1 MLSFTS
7 YYLLKNPEAM
17 RKAQEE
23 IDRVVGTGP
32 VTFQHMSKLGYVEA
46 CLRESLRLSPTAPAF
61 SVTPLGK
68 EPQIIGGG
76 KYLIPAG
83 RSIACLLPVVGRDTS
98 VFGADADEYRPERMY
113 GENFTKLP
121 ANAWKPFGNGARGCI
136 GRPFAWQE
144 AIMALALILQNFNL
158 RMDDSTYQL
167 KIKQTLTIKP
177 DGFHMRATLRDGI
190 DPVNL
195 EKKMF
200 AGVSAPDKA
209 KRAEPHAQAIV
220 KDGKP
225 MTVLY
230 GSNSGTCEGLAQT
243 LAGSAGGHG
252 YFATVKPLDAAVD
265 KLPLD
270 HPVIIITSS
279 YEGQPPDNAGQ
290 FVAWLKTVDQAKV
303 TGGKFAVFGCGHHDW
318 ASTFHKI
325 PKLVDGMFAEK
336 GGDRITAMGGSD
348 VALGTVFD
356 DFDCWLD
363 ESLWPAISHKP
374 SDQADVEE
382 GLDME
387 IRTSTRAGHLHHGV
401 QDAQVLENYPLR
413 KPNQPDARHMSFKL
427 PTNMT
432 YEAGDYL
439 AILPVNPIATISRVL
454 RRFSLPF
461 DATMTLKKGAHT
473 TIPTEKEVH
482 VTAILGAYVELS
494 NPATKKNIATIAKYA
509 DAEKVDFVPEPS
521 SNASMSVL
529 DILERHPQIQL
540 PFSVFMSM
548 LTPMRIRQ
556 YSISSSPLADPTV
569 ASISFAVVEN
579 QNAAETGSPHL
590 GVATNYLKSLQPG
603 SIVQLSVKKS
613 HKSFKLPLDD
623 ENTPVIMV
631 AAGTGVAPFRGFV
644 MERVE
649 KIKAGRKLG
658 EAVLFIGCRNEE
670 DALYTDVFKEWEG
683 LGAVKMYYAFSRDEG
698 KTDGC
703 KYAQDMVWS
712 EREEVRRLFV
722 NRARAYICGSSRLG
736 TGVAD
741 VAARIAEEGKSK
753 IGEEYT
759 HEQGLK
765 WWEGLRGER
774 FAVDVFD

>member
-1 MLSFTS
+1 
-7 YYLLKNPEAM
+7 M
-17 RKAQEE
+17 RKAQAEVDQV
-23 IDRVVGTGP
+23 IGTGP
-32 VTFQHMSKLGYVEA
+32 VKFQHMSKLPYIEA

-61 SVTPLGK
+61 TVKPLGK
-68 EPQIIGGG
+68 DPEVIGGG

-83 RSIACLLPVVGRDTS
+83 QPIACLLPVVGRDTS

-158 RMDDSTYQL
+158 RMDDPSYQL

-190 DPVNL
+190 DAVNL

-200 AGVSAPDKA
+200 AGLSAPEKA
-209 KRAEPHAQAIV
+209 KRAEPHEHPAGV
-220 KDGKP
+220 DGKP

-243 LAGSAGGHG
+243 LAGAAGGHG
-252 YFATVKPLDAAVD
+252 YKASVKPLDAAVD
-265 KLPLD
+265 KLPTD
-270 HPVIIITSS
+270 HPVIVITAS

-290 FVAWLKTVDQAKV
+290 FVAWLKVVEDSKV
-303 TGGKFAVFGCGHHDW
+303 KGSKFAVFGCGHHDW
-318 ASTFHKI
+318 VSTFHRI
-325 PKLVDGMFAEK
+325 PKLIDTTLAAK

-356 DFDCWLD
+356 DFDSWLD
-363 ESLWPAISHKP
+363 GSLWPAISHDL
-374 SDQADVEE
+374 SDQADVKE
-382 GLDME
+382 GLEME
-387 IRTSTRAGHLHHGV
+387 ISTSTRAGHLHHGV
-401 QDAQVLENYPLR
+401 QDAQVLENYSLR
-413 KPNQPDARHMSFKL
+413 QPNQPDARHMSFKL

-439 AILPVNPIATISRVL
+439 AILPVNPIPTISRVL

-461 DATMTLKKGAHT
+461 DATITLKKGAHT
-473 TIPTEKEVH
+473 TIPTERELN

-509 DAEKVDFVPEPS
+509 EAEKIEFVPES
-521 SNASMSVL
+521 ASNTAMSVL
-529 DILERHPQIQL
+529 DILEQHPKIQL
-540 PFSVFMSM
+540 PFGVFMSM

-556 YSISSSPLADPTV
+556 YSISSSPLSDPTI
-569 ASISFAVVEN
+569 ASISFAVVGEN
-579 QNAAETGSPHL
+579 QDTSGETGNGNPRL
-590 GVATNYLKSLQPG
+590 GVATNYLKHLKPG
-603 SIVQLSVKKS
+603 SIAQLSVKKS

-623 ENTPVIMV
+623 ETPVIMV

-649 KIKAGRKLG
+649 KIKAGKKLA
-658 EAVLFIGCRNEE
+658 EAVLFVGCRGEG
-670 DALYTDVFKEWEG
+670 DKLYGELLKEWEG
-683 LGAVKMYYAFSRDEG
+683 VGAVRVYYAFSREEG
-698 KTDGC
+698 SNGKSGGC
-703 KYAQDMVWS
+703 RYAQDRVWE
-712 EREEVRRLFV
+712 EREEVRRLFKRGRGRIFV
-722 NRARAYICGSSRLG
+722 
-736 TGVAD
+736 GV
-741 VAARIAEEGKSK
+741 RGW
-753 IGEEYT
+753 GRGWRRWWP
-759 HEQGLK
+759 GL
-765 WWEGLRGER
+765 
-774 FAVDVFD
+774 